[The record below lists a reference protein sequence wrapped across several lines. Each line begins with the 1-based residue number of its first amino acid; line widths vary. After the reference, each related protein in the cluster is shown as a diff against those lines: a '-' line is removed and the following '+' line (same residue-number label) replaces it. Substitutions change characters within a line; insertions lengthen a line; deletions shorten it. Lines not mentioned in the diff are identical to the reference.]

1 MAPTKPLA
9 GRNAIVTGAAR
20 GIGLAIAQRL
30 AREGAVVVMADLDK
44 AVVAAE
50 ALRIAGLAAVRKSAV
65 SRAMSARADD
75 KHRGFGVGSDG
86 EDDDDCAVGGR

>member
-20 GIGLAIAQRL
+20 GIGLAITQRL

-44 AVVAAE
+44 TVVATE
-50 ALRIAGLAAVRKSAV
+50 ALRIVGLGAST
-65 SRAMSARADD
+65 
-75 KHRGFGVGSDG
+75 
-86 EDDDDCAVGGR
+86 

>member
-50 ALRIAGLAAVRKSAV
+50 ALRIAGLAVR
-65 SRAMSARADD
+65 
-75 KHRGFGVGSDG
+75 
-86 EDDDDCAVGGR
+86 